1 MDALEK
7 LDDLKKLAGKSIVK
21 AITAYSLLLILFPV
35 GWIVLLGTAIGKPS
49 PDKSVE
55 ARILGADL
63 EV

>member
-1 MDALEK
+1 MDAL
-7 LDDLKKLAGKSIVK
+7 KKLVGKSIM
-21 AITAYSLLLILFPV
+21 TAVAGYSLLLILFPV

-49 PDKSVE
+49 AEKGSVE